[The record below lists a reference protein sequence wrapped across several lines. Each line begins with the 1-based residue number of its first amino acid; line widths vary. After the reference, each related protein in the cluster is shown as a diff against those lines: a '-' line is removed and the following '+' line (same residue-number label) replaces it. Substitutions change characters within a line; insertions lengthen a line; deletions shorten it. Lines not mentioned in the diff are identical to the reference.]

1 MMAVWR
7 ADLEVSTV
15 NGKWIWI
22 LSFIAVISC
31 TSGPTPISVSG
42 YGITATVV
50 IPQQQPRV
58 VPVTTMPTLV
68 TPTLF
73 VPPGTAVSQ
82 TATVLPPKGAAAVIP
97 VLEAPIKQPTLGVP
111 K

>member
-1 MMAVWR
+1 
-7 ADLEVSTV
+7 V
-15 NGKWIWI
+15 NGKWII
-22 LSFIAVISC
+22 LLFCLTAAGC

-42 YGITATVV
+42 YGITAMVV
-50 IPQQQPRV
+50 IPQQKARA
-58 VPVTTMPTLV
+58 VPVTQMPTLA

-82 TATVLPPKGAAAVIP
+82 TATVLPTKGAAAVIP

>member
-1 MMAVWR
+1 
-7 ADLEVSTV
+7 V

-22 LSFIAVISC
+22 LSFITVVGC

-50 IPQQQPRV
+50 IPQQKPRV
-58 VPVTTMPTLV
+58 VPVTTMPTLA

-73 VPPGTAVSQ
+73 VPQGTAVSE
-82 TATVLPPKGAAAVIP
+82 TATVLPTKGAAAVVL